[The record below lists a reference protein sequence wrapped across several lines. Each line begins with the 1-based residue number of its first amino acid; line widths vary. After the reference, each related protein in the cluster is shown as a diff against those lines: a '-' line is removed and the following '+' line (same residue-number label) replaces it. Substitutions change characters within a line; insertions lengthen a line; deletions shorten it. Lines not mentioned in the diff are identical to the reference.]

1 MIINELH
8 KKVTLEKPKKITR
21 QKFRPSPSNE
31 VASRFWWRRGK
42 NAPSVIK
49 TQTTREHPDW
59 DLERFNW
66 FDRLIDAQ
74 PLMFV
79 TLRWEKQRYYESRND
94 PERFRWIAK
103 KAFNHLGY
111 NFSKK
116 PKWFMRLC
124 YEHQMHCHGLICLKL
139 NSTQSIRA
147 KNKTNSEFKCYGQ
160 PYSRWVELLQKQ
172 FEEFMASDGS
182 ESKLNGFK
190 SLTLHVQP
198 YDLQG
203 NAVEYVLDNKHRASE
218 MDRFDTRSWLGPNE
232 FLFLSNMK
240 PKDGDPDEYD
250 MPF

>member
-1 MIINELH
+1 MITKGKPKNI
-8 KKVTLEKPKKITR
+8 TLEKPKKFTR
-21 QKFRPSPSNE
+21 QTYRPAPSNE
-31 VASRFWWRRGK
+31 VSSRFWWKRGR
-42 NAPSVIK
+42 NAPRVV
-49 TQTTREHPDW
+49 TTETTREHADW
-59 DLERFNW
+59 DLERLNW

-103 KAFNHLGY
+103 RVFNHLGY
-111 NFSKK
+111 NFSRR

-124 YEHQMHCHGLICLKL
+124 YEHQMHVHGLICLKL
-139 NSTQSIRA
+139 DSTQSIRA
-147 KNKTNSEFKCYGQ
+147 KNKINSEFKCYGQ
-160 PYSRWVELLQKQ
+160 PYFRWVELLQKQ
-172 FEEFMASDGS
+172 FEEFMNPAGSAS
-182 ESKLNGFK
+182 ELNDFK

-218 MDRFDTRSWLGPNE
+218 MDRFDTRSWMGPNE

-240 PKDGDPDEYD
+240 PKKGQRDEFNL
-250 MPF
+250 PF

>member
-1 MIINELH
+1 MIIYGLH
-8 KKVTLEKPKKITR
+8 KKDTLDKPKITTR

-31 VASRFWWRRGK
+31 IASRFWWKRGK
-42 NAPSVIK
+42 NAPTVI
-49 TQTTREHPDW
+49 TTETTRNHPDW

-66 FDRLIDAQ
+66 FDRLINAQ

-79 TLRWEKQRYYESRND
+79 TLRWEKQRHYEARND
-94 PERFRWIAK
+94 PERFRWISK
-103 KAFNHLGY
+103 RVLNHLGY

-124 YEHQMHCHGLICLKL
+124 YEHQMHVHGLICLKL
-139 NSTQSIRA
+139 DSTQSIRA
-147 KNKTNSEFKCYGQ
+147 RNRINSEFKCYGR
-160 PYSRWVELLQKQ
+160 PYSDWVQLLQNQ
-172 FEEFMASDGS
+172 FEEIMTPDCSAS
-182 ESKLNGFK
+182 ELNDFK
-190 SLTLHVQP
+190 SLTMHVQP

-218 MDRFDTRSWLGPNE
+218 MERFDNRCWVGPDE

-240 PKDGDPDEYD
+240 PQKGQSDEFD